1 MCITTM
7 LQLGSSRAARRK
19 SSCRVA
25 LSSVLLMAAIA
36 SFAEAQTPT
45 FFARADYAGGLAY
58 AMVLAD
64 FNGDGILDIACVD
77 GGQPQVLLGKGDGTF
92 SPGPSSSG
100 LGPSNINLT
109 AGDLNGD
116 GKVDLVLSDGT
127 GSVQIGFG
135 NGDGTFQP
143 GPVLTDLGAYSIT
156 IADVNEDGLPDIL
169 LSSPSGLLVF
179 LNQGSGAFG
188 SYNTLLSGSTVYAT
202 VVGDVNGDG
211 IADIVA
217 GTGKGAQVLLG
228 TGGGSFQNGQALH
241 LQNAAGSMIL
251 ADVNGDG
258 KLDLAVTAGAPVLCP
273 SWTKVSVLLGNGDG
287 TFSAHANVSIPEG
300 AYGVQ
305 VGDINGDGRPD
316 LVILQNSAYPV
327 SVAFNLGGGTFA
339 RPISYPAASLAGGFG
354 IGPLR
359 KPGLTDIVVAGYFLC
374 PFVSVLLNEGKGTF
388 EDGIRIPMSTPP
400 GPFAAADFN
409 DDGLTDLAV
418 LTSTGVSIYQN
429 SGKGYGP
436 FTVVGTYTLTSPSFI
451 VTADFNKDGHPD
463 LAVSLSGGGIAILL
477 GQGNGQFAAPVTLSS
492 GAVSMIALG
501 DFNEDGNVDIVATS
515 NQIFFGKG
523 DGTFAAPQ
531 PLLAGTFF
539 TNNTLAWLTPVYG
552 NLKNNRY
559 LDLAVLAKSYAYD
572 HFYTLINNGKGAFHL
587 GAVNGDYELAP
598 AELAVADFN
607 GDGLPDLL
615 LSGGVYEYVMLGN
628 GDGTFKYGT
637 PVVSTLSGSN
647 IMTGDF
653 NGDGKADFAA
663 TTGGNIGVT
672 LGNGDGTFQNPFF
685 VGTDPGTGFL
695 QYVELEKTPTGRQF
709 GFVTSTG
716 DGIDISLQL
725 TK

>member
-1 MCITTM
+1 M
-7 LQLGSSRAARRK
+7 AARRK
-19 SSCRVA
+19 SFYD
-25 LSSVLLMAAIA
+25 LLLYSVLLMAAFTC
-36 SFAEAQTPT
+36 FAEAQTPT
-45 FFARADYAGGLAY
+45 FFARTDYADRDAY

-64 FNGDGILDIACVD
+64 FTGDGILDVAYID

-92 SPGPSSSG
+92 SPGPASSG
-100 LGPSNINLT
+100 FGPSNVSIA

-116 GKVDLVLSDGT
+116 GKVDIVV
-127 GSVQIGFG
+127 GSVEVQVGFG

-143 GPVLTDLGAYSIT
+143 GPVLTDMGAYSIT
-156 IADVNEDGLPDIL
+156 IADVNGDGLPDIL

-188 SYNTLLSGSTVYAT
+188 PYNTLLPGSTVYAT
-202 VVGDVNGDG
+202 AVGDVNGDG
-211 IADIVA
+211 IVDIVA

-228 TGGGSFQNGQALH
+228 AGGGSFQNGQTLQ
-241 LQNAAGSMIL
+241 LQNSAGSLVL

-258 KLDLAVTAGAPVLCP
+258 KLDLAATAGSPLLDP
-273 SWTKVSVLLGNGDG
+273 SWSKVSVLLGNGDG

-316 LVILQNSAYPV
+316 LAILQNGNYPV

-339 RPISYPAASLAGGFG
+339 RPISYPAASPAGGFA

-359 KPGLTDIVVAGYFLC
+359 KPGLIDIVVAGSLSYFL
-374 PFVSVLLNEGKGTF
+374 SVLLNEGNGTF
-388 EDGIRIPMSTPP
+388 EDGIRIRMSAPP

-436 FTVVGTYTLTSPSFI
+436 FTVAATYTLTSPSFI

-463 LAVSLSGGGIAILL
+463 LAVSLAGGGIAILL
-477 GQGNGQFAAPVTLSS
+477 GQGNDQFAAPVILSS

-501 DFNEDGNVDIVATS
+501 DFNEDGNVDTAATS

-531 PLLAGTFF
+531 PLLAGSFF
-539 TNNTLAWLTPVYG
+539 TNNPLAWLTPIYAD
-552 NLKNNRY
+552 LKNNRY
-559 LDLAVLAKSYAYD
+559 LDLAVLAKSYAYE
-572 HFYTLINNGKGAFHL
+572 HFYTLINNGKGSFHL
-587 GAVNGDYELAP
+587 GPLNKSSAIAP
-598 AELAVADFN
+598 AELAGADFN

-615 LSGGVYEYVMLGN
+615 LSGGRR
-628 GDGTFKYGT
+628 T
-637 PVVSTLSGSN
+637 
-647 IMTGDF
+647 
-653 NGDGKADFAA
+653 
-663 TTGGNIGVT
+663 
-672 LGNGDGTFQNPFF
+672 
-685 VGTDPGTGFL
+685 
-695 QYVELEKTPTGRQF
+695 
-709 GFVTSTG
+709 
-716 DGIDISLQL
+716 ISDAW
-725 TK
+725 